1 MPQCQVE
8 EDAAQKK
15 MKQEVIAKEQALA
28 DIKKDYQVLRF
39 KFQRYLAANEQTG
52 LFRNFENCEE
62 QQKVEFNYILL
73 AWSDLSLKLS

>member
-1 MPQCQVE
+1 
-8 EDAAQKK
+8 

-52 LFRNFENCEE
+52 SCRNLG
-62 QQKVEFNYILL
+62 VFNLY
-73 AWSDLSLKLS
+73 KLSRWMPT